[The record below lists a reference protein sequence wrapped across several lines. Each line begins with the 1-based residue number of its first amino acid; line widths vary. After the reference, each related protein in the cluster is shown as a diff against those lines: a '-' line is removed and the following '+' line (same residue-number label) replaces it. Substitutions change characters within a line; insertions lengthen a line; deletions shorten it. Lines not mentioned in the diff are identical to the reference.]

1 MVSRKSSQK
10 ITQHKPAKT
19 PKPPTY
25 PFSTRFFA
33 AIVSAKR
40 SPDWPRD
47 CFSHD
52 RFLENNIARR
62 EASMTFLNINL
73 RKGILWS
80 VLAIPGLILPAFAQQ
95 EVDPTYYDPWA
106 AAPKVVAHPVHT
118 TANHKMVVRKKDPS
132 VARAKE
138 THPTQARANM
148 PPAAQKVTL
157 QLALK

>member
-1 MVSRKSSQK
+1 MDDAYRRHQAADLAALRTHELPSLLR
-10 ITQHKPAKT
+10 
-19 PKPPTY
+19 
-25 PFSTRFFA
+25 PFLILLR
-33 AIVSAKR
+33 IVHHIHR
-40 SPDWPRD
+40 
-47 CFSHD
+47 
-52 RFLENNIARR
+52 
-62 EASMTFLNINL
+62 MTFLNINL